1 MWQTS
6 VQPTILRKTLLDLK
20 EQKDYIIIIMGDF
33 NTTLLKYI
41 NHPDKIQQRNFGII
55 DMIYKRS

>member
-33 NTTLLKYI
+33 NTTLLK
-41 NHPDKIQQRNFGII
+41 
-55 DMIYKRS
+55 